1 MKILLPVMDLN
12 IAYKTP
18 KTSKITR
25 NSGFPKNLENLFS
38 VISPILVR
46 HTPRSLSYL
55 LFYYTS
61 IDHNNLSLPSHVLH
75 TKTHSRQTSWHSYLT
90 MTSLP
95 PTQSPNPVPA
105 AAVPKPDP
113 DEPPTPWLE
122 VVAMFKTT
130 STPKPATP
138 IVPIAPLIVANT
150 TLEQDKETVLRCWL
164 AMGGEEDVLR
174 RRYYDG
180 GWKRRDEPSD
190 DVSEWCGV
198 VVEGGR
204 VTKLNWVTRA

>member
-1 MKILLPVMDLN
+1 MSSFVSLQGPGLPAPAPN
-12 IAYKTP
+12 GP
-18 KTSKITR
+18 TSGQK
-25 NSGFPKNLENLFS
+25 PDK
-38 VISPILVR
+38 
-46 HTPRSLSYL
+46 
-55 LFYYTS
+55 
-61 IDHNNLSLPSHVLH
+61 
-75 TKTHSRQTSWHSYLT
+75 
-90 MTSLP
+90 P
-95 PTQSPNPVPA
+95 PPVPWQQLA
-105 AAVPKPDP
+105 S
-113 DEPPTPWLE
+113 T
-122 VVAMFKTT
+122 FKTT
-130 STPKPATP
+130 SEAKPAT
-138 IVPIAPLIVANT
+138 APLIVANT